1 MADHPPPYRMVD
13 HPPPYRMLEGSP
25 PCVANLQKASEAVEQ
40 AKQKLKIAEEKHE
53 VAKQVMILL
62 GAIVICVL
70 EDRSPDAEGN

>member
-1 MADHPPPYRMVD
+1 MVD
-13 HPPPYRMLEGSP
+13 RPPPYRMLEGSP
-25 PCVANLQKASEAVEQ
+25 PCVANLQKASEAVER